1 MLLETFDDYF
11 TIYWNNDTSLFFQD
25 RINIFHPYSRQYFS
39 VLLTIT
45 FYFLIFYKSLKST
58 QNRKFVIS
66 PFIGLI
72 IMLFVSLFIQFDPNT
87 GDMMKNYYYSFLL
100 LISFI
105 FILIELLQRLKDPL
119 NLLFSI
125 LFVFSSLFLIG
136 FPKEQTENFEIK
148 YTQTYQ
154 QHIIVNF
161 TVTFQVRKVTVT
173 NLN

>member
-1 MLLETFDDYF
+1 
-11 TIYWNNDTSLFFQD
+11 
-25 RINIFHPYSRQYFS
+25 
-39 VLLTIT
+39 
-45 FYFLIFYKSLKST
+45 
-58 QNRKFVIS
+58 
-66 PFIGLI
+66 
-72 IMLFVSLFIQFDPNT
+72 MLFVSLFIQFDPNT

-105 FILIELLQRLKDPL
+105 FILIELLPRLKDPL
-119 NLLFSI
+119 NLLFSF

-136 FPKEQTENFEIK
+136 FPKNKLKTLKLNTLK
-148 YTQTYQ
+148 TYQ